1 MIKSIRDNIMLV
13 GFPVRQFQLCKTNQG
28 AASIGSETISTV
40 IPATKKVVQMVEK
53 TLPNGKIVK
62 MKQEVEVPVEPTEQ
76 PVANLSDDCLWVD
89 ENAVEQYTQ
98 RGYGFTGKKRMS
110 YCPPE
115 WIADKEKGGILL
127 LDDYTRK

>member
-13 GFPVRQFQLCKTNQG
+13 GYPVRQFQLCRIDGKVS
-28 AASIGSETISTV
+28 ASETISTA